1 MTLYIRSVRPQAR
14 ICCLDLDTFFVSV
27 ERLLDPSLV
36 GRPVIVGAAPNK
48 RGVVTA
54 CSYEV
59 REYGVRSGMSA
70 TEAARLA
77 PADCVWLPGRFS
89 EYSPYAKRVRA
100 ILERFTPTVQ
110 TASIDE
116 FFLDF
121 TGCERLYQ
129 RPEDAH
135 ADETIARTAWE
146 MRVAIQDEVGLPA
159 SAGLGSS
166 RSIAKMAS
174 GKAKPAGVWM
184 VRAGQERGFLHPL
197 GVRKLPGIGPV
208 AEQKLHRAGI
218 TTLGQL
224 LDLPPGRLR
233 GRFARLVARLNELVE
248 PTSRPRL
255 GRNRPAFREH
265 DTDGLTVG
273 SISNERTFGSD
284 QGDEEKI
291 RSVLLKLT
299 ERVCWRARKRDI
311 RARTITLKLRYSDFQ
326 TLTRSRTIHPTN
338 TEQAVFATIQ
348 QLYEAART
356 RDLPIRLL
364 GVGLSNLMGPEK
376 QLDLP
381 FGAPGRGPVGPAIN
395 AVRERFGYDALRWGA
410 VEGDTRWSA

>member
-1 MTLYIRSVRPQAR
+1 MRPQAR

-27 ERLLDPSLV
+27 ERLIDPSLK
-36 GRPVIVGAAPNK
+36 GRCVIVGAAPNK

-77 PADCVWLPGRFS
+77 PEHTVWLPGRFS
-89 EYSPYAKRVRA
+89 EYSPYAKKVKA
-100 ILERFTPTVQ
+100 VLERFTPTVQ

-121 TGCERLYQ
+121 SGCESLY
-129 RPEDAH
+129 RKPGDAH
-135 ADETIARTAWE
+135 DDETITRTAWE

-166 RSIAKMAS
+166 RSIAKIAS

-184 VRAGQERGFLHPL
+184 VRAGQERGFLHSL

-233 GRFARLVARLNELVE
+233 ARFARLSGRLERLCA
-248 PTSRPRL
+248 PRQTQRL

-273 SISNERTFGSD
+273 SISNERTFGADQSD
-284 QGDEEKI
+284 EDRVKG
-291 RSVLLKLT
+291 VLLKLV

-326 TLTRSRTIHPTN
+326 TLSRSRTIHPTN
-338 TEQAVFATIQ
+338 TEAAVYATIQ

-364 GVGLSNLMGPEK
+364 GVGLSNLVGRDL

-395 AVRERFGYDALRWGA
+395 AVRERFGYDAVRLGA
-410 VEGDTRWSA
+410 VDGDTRWSA